1 MRLGYLLER
10 KRRLE
15 EAKTKNEIKIKKKR
29 FSPRFC
35 TICDE
40 DKLNHKQNG
49 IGGETYAWNVIIPKA
64 SFAIQMKLAQQNKL
78 LARIANS
85 NAELEMKKFQ
95 REIKNKKYIAR
106 RLTNPNGWA
115 FYRAL
120 IWLLEEQKTISTR
133 SRGRTNDMSSLGLLS
148 KAERTG
154 NNISKYG
161 FGREVGCPYF
171 WSPWVDDLYSPDWHI
186 KINTRYPWKTAVCE
200 LSTGK
205 RRYEEWTF
213 LPRNWPHELS
223 PPHISKNFVA
233 FQFYRSF
240 LHEENNIF
248 EFMGSSDEDFMV
260 LNLISRKTYW
270 VKVNPLAVKL
280 KNMCRN
286 DHEGQAIDWNG
297 LNLMMASVD
306 KITKEENSL
315 ACRCTFVFSRFF
327 DMDQFENLR
336 MGVSTERTIV
346 TDLKLDFDENKE
358 IISTDVKTATLVNSD
373 EIDLTDDDF
382 ANESS
387 DEDDD
392 RGVAEG
398 DISDDGDIM
407 NNRI

>member
-1 MRLGYLLER
+1 M
-10 KRRLE
+10 
-15 EAKTKNEIKIKKKR
+15 KTKNEIKIKKKR
-29 FSPRFC
+29 FAPRFC

-40 DKLNHKQNG
+40 DKHNHKQNG
-49 IGGETYAWNVIIPKA
+49 IGGETFAWNVLIPKA
-64 SFAIQMKLAQQNKL
+64 SFAVQMKLAQQNKL

-95 REIKNKKYIAR
+95 REIKKEKFIAR
-106 RLTNPNGWA
+106 RLTNPKGWA

-133 SRGRTNDMSSLGLLS
+133 SRGRTSDMSTLGLLL

-154 NNISKYG
+154 DTISKYG

-186 KINTRYPWKTAVCE
+186 KINTRYPWKTSVCE

-240 LHEENNIF
+240 LHEEDNAF

-260 LNLISRKTYW
+260 LDLISRKTYW
-270 VKVNPLAVKL
+270 VKVNPIAVKL

-286 DHEGQAIDWNG
+286 DNEGNAIDWNG

-306 KITKEENSL
+306 RITKEKDSVS
-315 ACRCTFVFSRFF
+315 CRCTFVFSRFF
-327 DMDQFENLR
+327 DMEQFENLQ

-346 TDLKLDFDENKE
+346 TDLKLEFDENKE
-358 IISTDVKTATLVNSD
+358 LISTDAKTAVLVNSED
-373 EIDLTDDDF
+373 IGLSDF
-382 ANESS
+382 ENESS
-387 DEDDD
+387 DEEDD

-398 DISDDGDIM
+398 DISDDNDGDII
-407 NNRI
+407 NNAVRV

>member
-1 MRLGYLLER
+1 
-10 KRRLE
+10 
-15 EAKTKNEIKIKKKR
+15 
-29 FSPRFC
+29 
-35 TICDE
+35 
-40 DKLNHKQNG
+40 
-49 IGGETYAWNVIIPKA
+49 
-64 SFAIQMKLAQQNKL
+64 
-78 LARIANS
+78 
-85 NAELEMKKFQ
+85 
-95 REIKNKKYIAR
+95 
-106 RLTNPNGWA
+106 
-115 FYRAL
+115 
-120 IWLLEEQKTISTR
+120 
-133 SRGRTNDMSSLGLLS
+133 
-148 KAERTG
+148 
-154 NNISKYG
+154 
-161 FGREVGCPYF
+161 
-171 WSPWVDDLYSPDWHI
+171 
-186 KINTRYPWKTAVCE
+186 
-200 LSTGK
+200 
-205 RRYEEWTF
+205 
-213 LPRNWPHELS
+213 
-223 PPHISKNFVA
+223 
-233 FQFYRSF
+233 
-240 LHEENNIF
+240 
-248 EFMGSSDEDFMV
+248 
-260 LNLISRKTYW
+260 
-270 VKVNPLAVKL
+270 
-280 KNMCRN
+280 MCRN